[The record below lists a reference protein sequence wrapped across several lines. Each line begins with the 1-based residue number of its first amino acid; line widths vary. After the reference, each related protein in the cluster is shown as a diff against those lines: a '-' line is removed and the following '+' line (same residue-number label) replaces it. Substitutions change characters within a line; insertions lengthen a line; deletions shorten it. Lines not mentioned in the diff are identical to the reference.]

1 MKNGTYGCQ
10 IFILVAAAVPF
21 WLPLVL
27 WLGYALMGWM
37 GGRDSAAGYEKR
49 WEIEF
54 SSEWKEVCH
63 ADSGPSFHGDG
74 MRYGIYENVS
84 EGSIAELGC
93 SFVRGKNDAVAE
105 EFQDVTEALETED
118 KNQPDFTKDFA
129 WARLAKE
136 DGSFLILLFF
146 PEDNRMFLAEVMI

>member
-1 MKNGTYGCQ
+1 MKNGKYGFQ
-10 IFILVAAAVPF
+10 IFILLAAAFPF

-93 SFVRGKNDAVAE
+93 SFVRGKNGAVAE